1 MPTLAGK
8 VEKTME
14 AESVGLLKHILQ
26 TELRQARER
35 NAFDIV
41 MFIGVDGRIFASEVP
56 PNLDPRQYRL
66 MNLVK
71 QNLSHICNQLSGQNM
86 MLSVQQY
93 DVGTIIISGVG
104 DKAFLVFLASRPVD
118 LGAMQDTL
126 RAVFRASTVMK
137 HLFEERPITP
147 ASIAAYDE
155 DVARDLR
162 GLTRALFVEKFED
175 TRGYKRNVEVL
186 EFLRKRLQ
194 ALVVGRN
201 LGGHRALRRP
211 AAEAERERRQRDDQ
225 AGVEDESAYG
235 HGDAPIRYR
244 ETGSRG
250 PEDPQVSRLGSPLSA
265 HGGRARMR

>member
-14 AESVGLLKHILQ
+14 AETVGLLKHILQ

-41 MFIGVDGRIFASEVP
+41 MFIGVDGRIFASDVP
-56 PNLDPRQYRL
+56 PNLDARQYRL

-71 QNLSHICNQLSGQNM
+71 QNLGHICHQLSGQNM

-104 DKAFLVFLASRPVD
+104 DKSFLVFLASRPVD
-118 LGAMQDTL
+118 LGAMQDTI

-147 ASIAAYDE
+147 ESIAAYDE

-162 GLTRALFVEKFED
+162 GLTRTLFVEKFED
-175 TRGYKRNVEVL
+175 TRGYKRNMEVL
-186 EFLRKRLQ
+186 EFLRKRLH
-194 ALVVGRN
+194 ALVGVGPRDEILTMAFN
-201 LGGHRALRRP
+201 EVGTTTAYMDAARWEKLLDIVCRRVG
-211 AAEAERERRQRDDQ
+211 EI
-225 AGVEDESAYG
+225 S
-235 HGDAPIRYR
+235 GDAVGERCRR
-244 ETGSRG
+244 EWTPKIKDLLASF
-250 PEDPQVSRLGSPLSA
+250 V
-265 HGGRARMR
+265 

>member
-1 MPTLAGK
+1 MSPLAGK

-56 PNLDPRQYRL
+56 PKLDAKQYRL
-66 MNLVK
+66 LNLVK

-162 GLTRALFVEKFED
+162 GLTRALFVDKFED
-175 TRGYKRNVEVL
+175 TRGYKRNMEVL
-186 EFLRKRLQ
+186 EFLRRRLQ
-194 ALVVGRN
+194 SLVGVGPRDEILTMAFN
-201 LGGHRALRRP
+201 EVGTTAAYMEPARWDRLLEIVCHRVG
-211 AAEAERERRQRDDQ
+211 EI
-225 AGVEDESAYG
+225 S
-235 HGDAPIRYR
+235 GDAVGDRCRR
-244 ETGSRG
+244 EWT
-250 PEDPQVSRLGSPLSA
+250 PKVKELLAAFV
-265 HGGRARMR
+265 